1 MSMFSKIK
9 AVKNLRDQAKQMQ
22 AVMSEVTAEGSA
34 AWGKVKITLNGN
46 QQVMDVQIE
55 EEVLTNRTKTQD
67 AVKEAFNDAMKKL
80 HVQMAG
86 KLKDMGGLDMLKGL
100 GEAEAE

>member
-1 MSMFSKIK
+1 MFSKIK

-22 AVMSEVTAEGSA
+22 SVMGSISVEGSA
-34 AWGKVKITLNGN
+34 AWGKVKITLDGN
-46 QQVMDVQIE
+46 QQVLNVQIE
-55 EEVLTNRTKTQD
+55 EEVLANRTKTQD

-86 KLKDMGGLDMLKGL
+86 KLKDMGGLDLLKNL
-100 GEAEAE
+100 GGE

>member
-1 MSMFSKIK
+1 MFSKIK
-9 AVKNLRDQAKQMQ
+9 AIKNLRDQAKQMQ
-22 AVMSEVTAEGSA
+22 SVMNEVTAEGSA
-34 AWGKVKITLNGN
+34 AWGKVKVTLNGN
-46 QQVMDVQIE
+46 QQVLDVQME
-55 EEVLTNRTKTQD
+55 EEVLANRAKAQD

-100 GEAEAE
+100 GGEDAAE

>member
-1 MSMFSKIK
+1 MFSKIK
-9 AVKNLRDQAKQMQ
+9 AIKNMRDQAKQMQ
-22 AVMSEVTAEGSA
+22 AMMNEVTAEGAA

-46 QQVMDVQIE
+46 QQVLDVQIE
-55 EEVLTNRTKTQD
+55 EEVLANRAKAQD
-67 AVKEAFNDAMKKL
+67 AVKEAFNEAMKKL

-100 GEAEAE
+100 GDDAAE